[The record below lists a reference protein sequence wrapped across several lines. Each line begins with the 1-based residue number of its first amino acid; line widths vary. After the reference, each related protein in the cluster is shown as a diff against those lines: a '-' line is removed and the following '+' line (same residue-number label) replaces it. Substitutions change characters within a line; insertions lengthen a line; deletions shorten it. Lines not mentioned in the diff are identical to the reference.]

1 MNTIKPIL
9 AALALTFAATAGA
22 QTLKMEPQVVGV
34 TTYEA
39 STAVNLVVVKP
50 EIKLDNLD
58 PSVFTVNTNGTER
71 NVLTA
76 YPSDSRGAFNPEG
89 EYVALG
95 LEKATGRG
103 LGLSIRNG
111 VWRDEYSVKV
121 GLKKG
126 KVLKVG
132 KQKFTAIDC
141 ETDKA
146 AKDFIS
152 EADYFNKG
160 TFTGRNTGKSGDVT
174 LTYAAYEPWSL
185 RGDGKENPLIIW
197 LHGAGEGGVDVSI
210 TLLGN
215 EVVSLIRPEIQSH
228 FTTEGGAGGAYV
240 LSVQCPTMWMGT
252 SKGFGRGDYP
262 SIYANVL
269 KSCIDDYVDRHPD
282 VDRKRIYIGGC
293 SNGGYM
299 TMHML
304 IRNPKYFAAAYPT
317 CEAYMD
323 VNISDNDIKALAEE
337 NIWIVQSY
345 DDTTVDPKA
354 HCIPTF
360 QRLMKAGAK
369 NVWMSMFEN
378 VQGIDNPGQRLMGH
392 FSWCYVFN
400 DAVTLSQEQS
410 TDDVKPTNNGGG
422 TVAPQGHANLFEW
435 MNAQVLT
442 DPEPAPQQFGGRRA
456 PAQAPKS
463 RILEEG
469 GTGPYKAI
477 MMEEASLATH
487 TIFRPQDLSAF
498 SKDNPLPV
506 LVWGNGG
513 CANSPSGHVN
523 FLNEVASQGFLIV
536 AIGPSNYQQLEGPRP
551 GQTGAMP
558 GGMPQMRPGQGG
570 QRPQGA
576 PQGAPQG
583 GQRPQGERPR
593 MGGGGM
599 PGGGMPGGMSM
610 GDPAGLKQALEW
622 AIAQNA
628 DKNSPYYGK
637 LDIDNIAAAGM
648 SCGGLQA
655 LHMSDDARIK
665 TIMVMNSGF
674 INGGNDKASLAK
686 MKQKSVIWILGGN
699 TDIAW
704 ENGLDDF
711 KQMSGPMPAF
721 LASLDGI
728 GHGGT
733 YMQPHGGD
741 YAKVAT
747 AWLKWWLKGD
757 KEAAKMFTGSEPGVG
772 KMENWIYLRKNIE

>member
-1 MNTIKPIL
+1 MYRIKSMLAVMALTL
-9 AALALTFAATAGA
+9 AASAGA

-39 STAVNLVVVKP
+39 ANVVNLVVVKP
-50 EIKLDNLD
+50 EIKLESLD

-71 NVLTA
+71 NAVSA
-76 YPSDSRGAFNPEG
+76 YPSNARGAFDPDG
-89 EYVALG
+89 KYIALG
-95 LEKATGRG
+95 LEKASGRG
-103 LGLSIRNG
+103 LGPSIKAG
-111 VWRDEYSVKV
+111 VWDVAYSLKV
-121 GLKKG
+121 GLKPG

-146 AKDFIS
+146 LTDFLS

-185 RGDGKENPLIIW
+185 KGDGKQNPLVIW
-197 LHGAGEGGVDVSI
+197 LHGGGEGGLDVSI

-252 SKGFGRGDYP
+252 SKGFGHGEYP
-262 SIYANVL
+262 SLYADVL

-282 VDRKRIYIGGC
+282 VDRKRIYLGGC

-323 VNISDNDIKALAEE
+323 ANISDNEIKALAEE

-345 DDTTVDPKA
+345 DDTTVDPKT

-360 QRLMKAGAK
+360 QRLVKAGAK

-378 VQGIDNPGQRLMGH
+378 VQGIDNPGQKLLGH
-392 FSWCYVFN
+392 FSWCYLFN
-400 DAVTLSQEQS
+400 DAVTMSQEQS
-410 TDDVKPTNNGGG
+410 TGDVKPSNNGGG
-422 TVAPQGHANLFEW
+422 SVAPQGHANIFEW

-442 DPEPAPQQFGGRRA
+442 DPEPAPQPQRAGRGA
-456 PAQAPKS
+456 PAQAQKS
-463 RILEEG
+463 RIVEG
-469 GTGPYKAI
+469 GGSGPYKAV
-477 MMEEASLATH
+477 MMEEASLPTH
-487 TIFRPQDLSAF
+487 TIFRPQDLGAF
-498 SKDNPLPV
+498 GKDRKLPV

-523 FLNEVASQGFLIV
+523 FLNEVASQGYLIV
-536 AIGPSNYQQLEGPRP
+536 AIGPSNYQQVEGPRP
-551 GQTGAMP
+551 GQTGA
-558 GGMPQMRPGQGG
+558 MPQMRPGQGG
-570 QRPQGA
+570 QRPQG
-576 PQGAPQG
+576 
-583 GQRPQGERPR
+583 QRPQGERPR
-593 MGGGGM
+593 MGAGAPGGM
-599 PGGGMPGGMSM
+599 PQMPGGMSM
-610 GDPAGLKQALEW
+610 GDPAGLKTALEW
-622 AIAQNA
+622 ALAQNA

-637 LDIDNIAAAGM
+637 LDVDNIAAAGM

-665 TIMVMNSGF
+665 TILVMNSGF
-674 INGGNDKASLAK
+674 FNGGEDKASLAK
-686 MKQKSVIWILGGN
+686 MKQKSVIWILGGT

-704 ENGLDDF
+704 ENGYDDF
-711 KQMSGPMPAF
+711 KQMSGTMPAF
-721 LASLDGI
+721 LCSLDGI

-733 YMQPHGGD
+733 YMQPFGGD

-747 AWLKWWLKGD
+747 AWLNWWLKGD
-757 KEAAKMFTGSEPGVG
+757 KNAAKMFTGPKPGVAD
-772 KMENWIYLRKNIE
+772 MEGWIYLRKNIE